1 MKKWWKARS
10 RPEKWM
16 IVIIVMLIIGI
27 ILRWEF
33 VSKEAGDAF
42 KSRFEKDRTEQQ
54 VDTPQ

>member
-1 MKKWWKARS
+1 
-10 RPEKWM
+10 M

-42 KSRFEKDRTEQQ
+42 KSRFEKSASKEIGK
-54 VDTPQ
+54 